1 MGRLTASLD
10 NKQLLRSADNKKV
23 YPNSII
29 IKGEKR
35 KEAMPTSLI
44 WDIRYNSELVRKEN
58 DGFNFRINKD
68 TIKAYHADQEDKYIE
83 IPATYD
89 TMKFN
94 HSVIVDSK
102 TIEKEGR
109 FDVVWNDEGT
119 DAQFRLKSK
128 ETLSEPVMFRIIL
141 ENKINEKYQS
151 GKTIRDE
158 LVDSPSL
165 KFEGDAEAKSFTN
178 GQEITG
184 TEPTED
190 ELKERE
196 ATNYL
201 VLLDKKPIMIDY
213 RTKEVIWGA
222 SINTTTAH
230 CIGLPGLSYI
240 DKLGEG
246 LEFEPMDSEHK
257 LLLFKI
263 DPAENSYREYE
274 QFRHEV
280 QKIMDDSA
288 LESANI
294 FAAVT
299 ELLTKPL
306 VEEGES
312 DKTYGQVAQL
322 LDDTLVGYASLED

>member
-1 MGRLTASLD
+1 
-10 NKQLLRSADNKKV
+10 
-23 YPNSII
+23 
-29 IKGEKR
+29 
-35 KEAMPTSLI
+35 MPTSLI
-44 WDIRYNSELVRKEN
+44 WDIRYNNNELVRKEN

-68 TIKAYHADQEDKYIE
+68 TIKAYRADPEDKYIE

-89 TMKFN
+89 TTNFK
-94 HSVIVDSK
+94 HSVIVDGK
-102 TIEKEGR
+102 PIDKDGR

-119 DAQFRLKSK
+119 EAQFRLKTK
-128 ETLSEPVMFRIIL
+128 ETLSEPVMFSIIL
-141 ENKINEKYQS
+141 ENEINEEYQP

-230 CIGLPGLSYI
+230 RIGLPGLSYI
-240 DKLGEG
+240 DKFGE
-246 LEFEPMDSEHK
+246 
-257 LLLFKI
+257 
-263 DPAENSYREYE
+263 
-274 QFRHEV
+274 
-280 QKIMDDSA
+280 
-288 LESANI
+288 
-294 FAAVT
+294 
-299 ELLTKPL
+299 
-306 VEEGES
+306 
-312 DKTYGQVAQL
+312 
-322 LDDTLVGYASLED
+322 